1 MASSCHSLG
10 LPRSVNDSV
19 GQKSRGW
26 NSPRGLGMCLYCQL
40 K

>member
-19 GQKSRGW
+19 GQKSEAGIV
-26 NSPRGLGMCLYCQL
+26 LED
-40 K
+40 